1 MKKNQEIEL
10 KIEGIEFPNMGIGQ
24 FEGKKVYVKNALQGQ
39 TVGVRLS
46 KTRSTYA
53 EGKITQV
60 ITPAPYE
67 INSFCE
73 HFGLCGGCSLQTMPY
88 EEQLAHKSGMI
99 GDLIGSV
106 SGETCEFG
114 GIIPS
119 PELYEYR
126 NKMEFT
132 FGDLT
137 KGGEMQ
143 LGMHKKGHF
152 SSVVTVDHCH
162 LCDSDFRLILSS
174 VLEYGKKHNIP
185 HYNKFSHMG
194 ILRHLMIRKG
204 KQTGEILV
212 ALSAKDAHLMNL
224 SEFKDMLLALPLQG
238 QIVGVLHVNNTE
250 KSDAFQGDIEILHG
264 RDYYYDMILGLKFKV
279 SLYSFFQ
286 TNTLG
291 AEVLY
296 SKAVD
301 FLGEIDGKY
310 IFDLFSGTGTIAQVL
325 SSRAS
330 KVVGIEIVADAVEMA
345 KVNAELNGL
354 TNCEFIAG
362 DVFAKLDEVKDHKP
376 DLIVV
381 DPPRNG
387 IMPKSLDKIIEFGVK
402 EMVYVSCNPK
412 TLVENLE
419 QLKEAGY
426 VAVKAIAMD
435 MFPHTPHVEC
445 VVKLEKR

>member
-1 MKKNQEIEL
+1 
-10 KIEGIEFPNMGIGQ
+10 MGVGSL
-24 FEGKKVYVKNALQGQ
+24 EGKPVYIKNALPGQ
-39 TVGVRLS
+39 LLLARVG
-46 KTRSTYA
+46 KTRSAYCEAKTL
-53 EGKITQV
+53 EVVEK
-60 ITPAPYE
+60 APYE
-67 INSFCE
+67 TDSFCP
-73 HFGLCGGCSLQTMPY
+73 HFGMCGGCSLQTVPY
-88 EEQLAHKSGMI
+88 EDQLKLKQQMLGHLIEQAVGEDCAF
-99 GDLIGSV
+99 GGVIGS
-106 SGETCEFG
+106 
-114 GIIPS
+114 
-119 PELYEYR
+119 PEIYEYR

-137 KGGEMQ
+137 RNGETQ

-152 SSVVTVDHCH
+152 TSVVTVDHCH
-162 LCDSDFRLILSS
+162 LCDGDFRTILSA
-174 VLEYGKKHNIP
+174 VLQYGKDKGIP
-185 HYNKFSHMG
+185 HYNKFSHTG

-224 SEFKDMLLALPLQG
+224 SEFTEMLLQLKLEG
-238 QIVGVLHVNNTE
+238 QIVGILHVNNIE
-250 KSDAFQGDIEILHG
+250 KSDAFQGDIEVLHG
-264 RDYYYDMILGLKFKV
+264 REFYYDVILGLKFKI

-301 FLGEIDGKY
+301 FLGDIDGKY

-330 KVVGIEIVADAVEMA
+330 RVVGIEIVEDAVAMA
-345 KVNAELNGL
+345 KENAALNGL

-381 DPPRNG
+381 DPPRSG
-387 IMPKSLDKIIEFGVK
+387 IMPKALDKIIQFGVD

-412 TLVENLE
+412 TLVENLI
-419 QLKEAGY
+419 QLKESGY
-426 VAVKAIAMD
+426 EAIKAIGVD
-435 MFPHTPHVEC
+435 MFPQTPHCEMI
-445 VVKLEKR
+445 VKLRKK